1 MKNAI
6 FDAIERHDGDTIRRL
21 VQANPAILEFRNV
34 YQNTPLIVACF
45 DKTCVSTRALLEC
58 KANPNIPATQVACY
72 YPLYLAA
79 VRGDLECT
87 RLLIQFNAIPDV
99 IDTDGTTP
107 LTGSILYKTFNVTKV
122 LIPLSNVHYRDPAG
136 STALSLIWE
145 IRKEGVDFEVVRMLL
160 DRGAKEKERGPEWF
174 EEIRG
179 GRHNAFKTT
188 SLVMTVLKKRCGVSK
203 DMTTMIG
210 KILWETRYSEE
221 WK

>member
-6 FDAIERHDGDTIRRL
+6 FDAIEHRDGDTIRRL
-21 VQANPAILEFRNV
+21 VQENPAILEFQNI
-34 YQNTPLIVACF
+34 YNNTPLIVACF
-45 DKTCVSTRALLEC
+45 YKTCISTRVLLEC
-58 KANPNIPATQVACY
+58 KANPNIPAGHVRLI
-72 YPLYLAA
+72 YPLYVAA
-79 VRGDLECT
+79 VRGNLECT
-87 RLLIQFNAIPDV
+87 RLLIQHNAIPDV

-107 LTGSILYKTFNVTKV
+107 LMGSILYKAFNVTKV
-122 LIPLSNVHYRDPAG
+122 LIPLSNVHYRDPIG
-136 STALSLIWE
+136 STALSLICE
-145 IRKEGVDFEVVRMLL
+145 IPKEGVDLEVVYMLL

-210 KILWETRYSEE
+210 KILWETRYSKE